1 MTDTLY
7 VMSPK
12 KGAMHATL
20 LPTLGYSYIPGDVT
34 LDDLLRDER
43 PVAMWHVYFDGCNAS
58 EEATGEDNEL
68 QPTKDDAWEYLHHP
82 SLDELE
88 KANDFKTPRKVRV
101 KLDMKSEVI
110 YEPIQLGAINS
121 LDLTRLG
128 AIKSDVMTPSQAG
141 VCAMFRGW
149 EVIKNNFQVLGD
161 TLILQEE

>member
-12 KGAMHATL
+12 KGVMHATL
-20 LPTLGYSYIPGDVT
+20 LPMLGCSYIPVDIT

-43 PVAMWHVYFDGCNAS
+43 PVVMWHVYFDSCNAS
-58 EEATGEDNEL
+58 EEATGNNEL
-68 QPTKDDAWEYLHHP
+68 QPPKDDAWEYLSHP

-101 KLDMKSEVI
+101 KLDMKSEFI
-110 YEPIQLGAINS
+110 YEPIQLGSINL
-121 LDLTRLG
+121 LDLTQLG
-128 AIKSDVMTPSQAG
+128 VTKSDVMTPSQAG
-141 VCAMFRGW
+141 VREMFRGW
-149 EVIKNNFQVLGD
+149 EVINNSFQVLGD